1 MGAKPIMRSR
11 LAVVVPIVVLITVA
25 AWVGLTIIANVGID
39 FSLPDW
45 ISR

>member
-1 MGAKPIMRSR
+1 MGTKPIKRFR

-25 AWVGLTIIANVGID
+25 AWVGLTIVANVGVD
-39 FSLPDW
+39 FSPPDR